1 MTDLAKTIPDL
12 MTFRQ
17 KVGADSPKGYRVTS
31 AIEGIQNLPQ
41 WKPGSW
47 LCDPRQTPQYW
58 IAKKLAQL
66 GG

>member
-1 MTDLAKTIPDL
+1 MTDLAKTIPAL

-17 KVGADSPKGYRVTS
+17 KVGAESARGRYATS
-31 AIEGIQNLPQ
+31 VIEAIQCLPE

-58 IAKKLAQL
+58 IKKSLARL